1 MYVGNW
7 YQETLITT
15 LFNVKLMKL
24 EIYVE
29 KNLEID
35 IQDLRNKVVYTNLDF
50 SPIKNLVGDKKIMED
65 TFQQIKKE
73 LIDGYK

>member
-1 MYVGNW
+1 
-7 YQETLITT
+7 
-15 LFNVKLMKL
+15 MKL

-35 IQDLRNKVVYTNLDF
+35 IQYLRNKVVYTNLDF

>member
-1 MYVGNW
+1 
-7 YQETLITT
+7 
-15 LFNVKLMKL
+15 MKL

-35 IQDLRNKVVYTNLDF
+35 IQDLRSKVVYTNLDF
-50 SPIKNLVGDKKIMED
+50 SPIKKLVGDKKIMED

>member
-1 MYVGNW
+1 
-7 YQETLITT
+7 
-15 LFNVKLMKL
+15 MKL

>member
-1 MYVGNW
+1 
-7 YQETLITT
+7 
-15 LFNVKLMKL
+15 MKL
-24 EIYVE
+24 EIYIE

-73 LIDGYK
+73 LIDLKR